1 MRGGRHFRRS
11 DLPHNLRQPVNASF
25 KLLNRLHHHAS
36 ARPGAAAYRCVR
48 TGVGDAAID
57 WLSLDR
63 SVRAFAG
70 SLSKHLSHGQT
81 LLISSA
87 NGIEVVV
94 AILAGFAAG
103 LRVFPVTCEASD
115 DELMRLA
122 TQSEAAGVV
131 GSAGA
136 ISLLKDNVK
145 HAWPI
150 DSLLRFCEEAP
161 GFAETPGSLILQS
174 SGTTGFPRLVHRD
187 APSIDAVS
195 NAMVESIGFSESDR
209 VLALL
214 PLSHSYGIE
223 HGLLAPVW
231 SGAEVILGHG
241 LDLNIIQTELPHTT
255 IFPTVPSAVEILTEL
270 PGATT
275 ELPHLRRIYSAG
287 SPLPRSVFDRFL
299 SRYRIRVSQLYG
311 ATEVGSV
318 TYNAADHPDFDPASV
333 GDPMRGVEIR
343 IADPLHPEKLVPARS
358 EGHVHIHAASMFG
371 GYLDQRPALVDG
383 FFPTGDLGSLD
394 AAGRLTITGRLKLL
408 IDVGGLKVN
417 PVEVETVLR
426 EHPLVGSCIVVPMRQ
441 SETVYRVKAIVT
453 PRDPSRPPSV
463 EDLRALARQKLATYK
478 VPRAFEIRPS
488 LPTTPT
494 GKVLR
499 HLVT

>member
-1 MRGGRHFRRS
+1 MRA
-11 DLPHNLRQPVNASF
+11 V
-25 KLLNRLHHHAS
+25 
-36 ARPGAAAYRCVR
+36 
-48 TGVGDAAID
+48 
-57 WLSLDR
+57 
-63 SVRAFAG
+63 AG
-70 SLSKHLSHGQT
+70 SLSQHLSPGQT

-87 NGIEVVV
+87 NCTEVVV
-94 AILAGFAAG
+94 AILAGFAVG

-122 TQSEAAGVV
+122 IQSEAAGVV

-136 ISLLKDNVK
+136 LSLLKDNVK

-150 DSLLRFCEEAP
+150 DSLLHPREKSLVVA
-161 GFAETPGSLILQS
+161 TSPGSLILQS

-187 APSIDAVS
+187 AQSIDAVS
-195 NAMVESIGFSESDR
+195 EAMVESIGFFESDR

-223 HGLLAPVW
+223 HGLFAPVW

-241 LDLNIIQTELPHTT
+241 LDLRVLQTELPHTT
-255 IFPTVPSAVEILTEL
+255 IFPTVPSAVEILAEL
-270 PGATT
+270 AGATT
-275 ELPHLRRIYSAG
+275 ELPNLRRIYSAG
-287 SPLPRSVFDRFL
+287 SPLPRPVFERFL
-299 SRYRIRVSQLYG
+299 QRYRIRVSQLYG

-318 TYNAADHPDFDPASV
+318 TFNASGEVDFDPASV

-343 IADPLHPEKLVPARS
+343 IADLLHPEKLLPARS
-358 EGHVHIHAASMFG
+358 EGHVHIRAASMFS
-371 GYLDQRPALVDG
+371 GYLDQQPALMDG
-383 FFPTGDLGSLD
+383 FFPTGDLGSLE

-453 PRDPSRPPSV
+453 PRDPGHPPSV
-463 EDLRALARQKLATYK
+463 EDLRTLARQKLATYK
-478 VPRAFEIRPS
+478 VPRAFEIRAS

-499 HLVT
+499 HLVAGEMT